1 MNTVRINGQDYT
13 SSLSDAEIA
22 FIGNLSLPTTA
33 QTLSGAIAEHEND
46 ISELNSKIVKY
57 KKLTFTG
64 LTNSSSSGFYL
75 GLTSNLKSLLG
86 ETDLD
91 LVSATIY
98 TSSGFGNLVGIETSE
113 NSTYLNF
120 VKGTTFSNASIT
132 ITYAYVPK

>member
-1 MNTVRINGQDYT
+1 MGSCASNTG
-13 SSLSDAEIA
+13 L
-22 FIGNLSLPTTA
+22 TT
-33 QTLSGAIAEHEND
+33 
-46 ISELNSKIVKY
+46 LNSKIVKY
-57 KKLTFTG
+57 KNLTFTG
-64 LTNSSSSGFYL
+64 LTNTSSTGFYL
-75 GLTSNLKSLLG
+75 SLTSNLKSLLG

-113 NSTYLNF
+113 TSTFLNF

>member
-1 MNTVRINGQDYT
+1 MGSCASNTGLTNI
-13 SSLSDAEIA
+13 
-22 FIGNLSLPTTA
+22 
-33 QTLSGAIAEHEND
+33 
-46 ISELNSKIVKY
+46 NSKIVKY